1 MNARDVLGQN
11 EGCCTPC
18 VRVFQPEPKA
28 MKQPMSRIA
37 LAVLGC
43 MISAPVLAADL
54 VDALRNALAYD
65 AQYLAA
71 RAQREASA
79 ERKPQALAG
88 LLPAV
93 TLSGNTLYNDT
104 TVSKPF
110 SGSAQYNSHAWT
122 LQLTQPLFRLQ
133 NWLQY
138 EQGELQVVAADAQL
152 ALARQ
157 DLMLRVAQAYF
168 DLLYAQDVL
177 ASIQAQKTAAREQ
190 LDLAERSFEVGTV
203 TVTDVHEAQSRYDL
217 ASAQE
222 IAAFNDIEVKRY
234 ALSVIT
240 GRLTPGVRG
249 LRVDAAPPRPQPD
262 DMQSWVGSAE
272 SGNLA
277 VASQGAVLEIARRE
291 VKRQQAGHL
300 PTVDIVAT
308 HGETSSLS
316 VLGARPTDIEQRNS
330 TIGLQFSLPIF
341 QGLGQQSRVKESA
354 HLLDKAQAD
363 LEAARRNAA
372 QSARQAW
379 LGVVN
384 GMSQTQALQAA
395 LRSSSSALESNK
407 LGYEVGVRIN
417 IDVLNAQQQLF
428 ATRRDLAKARY
439 DTLLA
444 QLRLKA
450 AAGQLGDEDFLALDA
465 MLAADTL
472 SSQ

>member
-1 MNARDVLGQN
+1 
-11 EGCCTPC
+11 
-18 VRVFQPEPKA
+18 
-28 MKQPMSRIA
+28 MKLPMTRLA
-37 LAVLGC
+37 LAL
-43 MISAPVLAADL
+43 LAATASFPAASADL
-54 VDALRNALAYD
+54 VNALRDALAHD

-88 LLPAV
+88 LLPTL
-93 TLSGNTLYNDT
+93 TLSGNTVYNDT
-104 TVSKPF
+104 TVTKPF
-110 SGSAQYNSHAWT
+110 SGAAQYNSHAWT
-122 LQLTQPLFRLQ
+122 LQLTQPLFRWQ

-152 ALARQ
+152 AQARQ

-177 ASIQAQKTAAREQ
+177 ASIQSQKTAAKEQ
-190 LDLAERSFEVGTV
+190 LELAERSFEVGTV
-203 TVTDVHEAQSRYDL
+203 TITDVHEAQSRYDL

-222 IAAFNDIEVKRY
+222 IAALNDIEVKRY

-240 GRLTPGVRG
+240 GKLTPGVRG
-249 LRVDAAPPRPQPD
+249 LRPDAVPPRPQPD

-272 SGNLA
+272 ANNLA
-277 VASQGAVLEIARRE
+277 VASQGAALEIARRE

-300 PTVDIVAT
+300 PTVDVVAT
-308 HGETSSLS
+308 HGENNTLS
-316 VLGARPTDIEQRNS
+316 VLGGRPADIEQKNS
-330 TIGLQFSLPIF
+330 TIGLQFSVPIF
-341 QGLGQQSRVKESA
+341 QGLGQQSRVRESA
-354 HLLDKAQAD
+354 YLLDKAQSD
-363 LEAARRNAA
+363 LDAARRNAA

-379 LGVVN
+379 LGVVS
-384 GMSQTQALQAA
+384 GMSQTSALQAA
-395 LRSSSSALESNK
+395 LRSSTSALESNK

-450 AAGQLGDEDFLALDA
+450 AAGQLVDDDFVALDS
-465 MLAADTL
+465 MLAMDGTL
-472 SSQ
+472 P